1 MKVDVAYP
9 YGEKHEQ
16 FGKLS
21 AALSSN
27 PDILVAEVGVKDYG
41 DKENVNIAE
50 RYNIV
55 KEEYPVML
63 LFTEGKTEPIR
74 YQVLNRKIVKQC
86 ININDMYLISVQ
98 GEFKL
103 DMMQRFVS
111 STSGLWIGL
120 PGCLEVFDGLANRFV
135 ASKNPSDR
143 KEILRHSEDE
153 WDKVSL
159 GSERKSAEVYVK
171 VMRKM
176 LEKGDDFLQMELSRV
191 DTLRKGKLAK
201 EKKEEMD
208 RRLNILQSFQPKS
221 PASNIEL

>member
-201 EKKEEMD
+201 EMKEEIKAGLTLD
-208 RRLNILQSFQPKS
+208 VVFEKKHG
-221 PASNIEL
+221 

>member
-1 MKVDVAYP
+1 
-9 YGEKHEQ
+9 
-16 FGKLS
+16 
-21 AALSSN
+21 
-27 PDILVAEVGVKDYG
+27 
-41 DKENVNIAE
+41 
-50 RYNIV
+50 
-55 KEEYPVML
+55 
-63 LFTEGKTEPIR
+63 
-74 YQVLNRKIVKQC
+74 
-86 ININDMYLISVQ
+86 MYLISVQ

-135 ASKNPSDR
+135 ASNPSDR

-176 LEKGDDFLQMELSRV
+176 LEKGDDFLQLELSRV

-221 PASNIEL
+221 PASNTEL

>member
-9 YGEKHEQ
+9 FGEKHEQ

>member
-1 MKVDVAYP
+1 MD
-9 YGEKHEQ
+9 
-16 FGKLS
+16 
-21 AALSSN
+21 
-27 PDILVAEVGVKDYG
+27 
-41 DKENVNIAE
+41 
-50 RYNIV
+50 
-55 KEEYPVML
+55 
-63 LFTEGKTEPIR
+63 
-74 YQVLNRKIVKQC
+74 
-86 ININDMYLISVQ
+86 LISVQ

-135 ASKNPSDR
+135 AASSPSDR
-143 KEILRHSEDE
+143 KEILRQSEDE

-176 LEKGDDFLQMELSRV
+176 LEKGNDFLQSELSRV

-201 EKKEEMD
+201 EKKDEME
-208 RRLNILQSFQPKS
+208 RRVNILQSFQPKR
-221 PASNIEL
+221 PAANTELWI